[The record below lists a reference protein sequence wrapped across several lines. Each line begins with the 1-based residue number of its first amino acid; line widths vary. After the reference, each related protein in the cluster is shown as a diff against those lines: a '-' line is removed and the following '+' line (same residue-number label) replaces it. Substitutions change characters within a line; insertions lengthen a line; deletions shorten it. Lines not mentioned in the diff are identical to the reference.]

1 MKDMGGAAYIF
12 EVKIERDRSNKM
24 LALSQE
30 HYIKKKYLKSFVCKT
45 VNPLILLEQKTKVLD

>member
-1 MKDMGGAAYIF
+1 MKDMGEAAYIF

-30 HYIKKKYLKSFVCKT
+30 HYIKKNT
-45 VNPLILLEQKTKVLD
+45 